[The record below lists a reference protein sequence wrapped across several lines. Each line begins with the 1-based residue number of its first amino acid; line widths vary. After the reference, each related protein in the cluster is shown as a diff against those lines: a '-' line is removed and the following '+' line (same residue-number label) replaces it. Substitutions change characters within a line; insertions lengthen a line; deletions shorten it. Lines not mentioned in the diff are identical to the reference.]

1 MYGQQPYQPTPD
13 QIAEMKRREMASIRL
28 KCLEIAATSRAAEA
42 GLPIVEV
49 AQEYVDWIMAPDGR

>member
-28 KCLEIAATSRAAEA
+28 KCLEIAAASKAVDA
-42 GLPIVEV
+42 GLPIVAV
-49 AQEYVDWIMAPDGR
+49 AQEYVDWIMAADGR